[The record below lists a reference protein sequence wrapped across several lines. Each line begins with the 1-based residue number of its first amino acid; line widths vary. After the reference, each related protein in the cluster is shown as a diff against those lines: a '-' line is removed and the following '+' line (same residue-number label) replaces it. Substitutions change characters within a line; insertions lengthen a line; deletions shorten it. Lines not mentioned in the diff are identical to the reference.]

1 MRVRLAR
8 RCVGQ
13 PRLPACREACP
24 QLHAVEMR
32 TCSRLAHDG
41 QPAPRRDLSARP
53 CSSRLHAA
61 LESSEEL
68 RAEHEQLTQVAVRR
82 RHTPA
87 HVQRMLHT
95 PACTSWCGALCSGAC
110 ARAPRQR
117 ARAAPTLLLPHM
129 SATLTS
135 AREAKAAHAELSPER
150 AEKQALAQR
159 SCSHLQ
165 RQQANA
171 RAEERVHPL
180 PPYVRAAPRLA
191 HAPAQKHARR
201 VTCADCRPALWRRSS
216 GALPAKR
223 AECAR
228 ARRGALRASGQHCAV
243 ERDSLVSLQ

>member
-8 RCVGQ
+8 RRVGQ
-13 PRLPACREACP
+13 PQLHACREACP

-61 LESSEEL
+61 LESTEEL

-95 PACTSWCGALCSGAC
+95 PACTSWCGAVCSGAC

-129 SATLTS
+129 SATLSS

-180 PPYVRAAPRLA
+180 PPYRPCRAS
-191 HAPAQKHARR
+191 
-201 VTCADCRPALWRRSS
+201 TCTCTCTEACTRTDCRSALWRRSS

-223 AECAR
+223 AEYAR
-228 ARRGALRASGQHCAV
+228 ARREVR
-243 ERDSLVSLQ
+243 

>member
-8 RCVGQ
+8 RRVGQ
-13 PRLPACREACP
+13 PQLHACREACP

-61 LESSEEL
+61 LESTEEL

-129 SATLTS
+129 SATLSS
-135 AREAKAAHAELSPER
+135 AREAKAAPSCRQSEQRSKHSHNGHAPICSGSR
-150 AEKQALAQR
+150 QTRAQR
-159 SCSHLQ
+159 NECIHFL
-165 RQQANA
+165 RT
-171 RAEERVHPL
+171 
-180 PPYVRAAPRLA
+180 VRAAPRLA
-191 HAPAQKHARR
+191 HAPAQKHAHAQ
-201 VTCADCRPALWRRSS
+201 TDCRSALWRRSS